1 MLYKKIMN
9 ILINFKY
16 IKNSKNFVNI
26 YLKMI
31 KLENSINNI
40 LNFIQ
45 KRFAP
50 FD

>member
-1 MLYKKIMN
+1 MLYKKTIN

-16 IKNSKNFVNI
+16 IKNLKIFVNI

-40 LNFIQ
+40 LYFI
-45 KRFAP
+45 
-50 FD
+50 